1 MERAAT
7 LRVITASGTA
17 QQFFLRVS
25 RDGDGTLTLTL
36 CDGCTTWGGTVR
48 DSGITPPK
56 LGMTHT
62 DFAERLLD
70 GLQGAP
76 GTEADEFSVTA
87 LHDDGRLLSWSAERQ
102 GKLGTKSVIKQ
113 EVSLA
118 LERPARPGAGL
129 MELLLDEGGAPD
141 YDNVSKTPN
150 GRVSYPIHHIPN
162 HEPSSTGGHPQS
174 VIFLTCDAF
183 GVLPPVSK
191 LNSGQV
197 RYQLITPKSTS
208 EWKQ

>member
-129 MELLLDEGGAPD
+129 MELLLHQAHESCALQEQCRRAAQPPSSPSLSSPSSWGLSSCSSGSNTGRETRLRACCDDMSELAGGSGVSGGGA
-141 YDNVSKTPN
+141 K
-150 GRVSYPIHHIPN
+150 
-162 HEPSSTGGHPQS
+162 
-174 VIFLTCDAF
+174 
-183 GVLPPVSK
+183 
-191 LNSGQV
+191 
-197 RYQLITPKSTS
+197 
-208 EWKQ
+208 

>member
-7 LRVITASGTA
+7 LRVITASGAA

-48 DSGITPPK
+48 DSGLTPPK

-129 MELLLDEGGAPD
+129 MELLLHQA
-141 YDNVSKTPN
+141 
-150 GRVSYPIHHIPN
+150 
-162 HEPSSTGGHPQS
+162 HESCALQEQCRRAAQPPSSPS
-174 VIFLTCDAF
+174 LSSPA
-183 GVLPPVSK
+183 P
-191 LNSGQV
+191 LNPT
-197 RYQLITPKSTS
+197 LESTLGS
-208 EWKQ
+208 A

>member
-7 LRVITASGTA
+7 LRVITASGAA

-102 GKLGTKSVIKQ
+102 GKLGTKSVIK
-113 EVSLA
+113 
-118 LERPARPGAGL
+118 
-129 MELLLDEGGAPD
+129 
-141 YDNVSKTPN
+141 
-150 GRVSYPIHHIPN
+150 
-162 HEPSSTGGHPQS
+162 
-174 VIFLTCDAF
+174 
-183 GVLPPVSK
+183 
-191 LNSGQV
+191 
-197 RYQLITPKSTS
+197 
-208 EWKQ
+208 

>member
-7 LRVITASGTA
+7 LRVITASGAA

-48 DSGITPPK
+48 DSGLTPPK

-129 MELLLDEGGAPD
+129 MELLLHQA
-141 YDNVSKTPN
+141 
-150 GRVSYPIHHIPN
+150 
-162 HEPSSTGGHPQS
+162 HESSALQEQCRRAAQPPSSPS
-174 VIFLTCDAF
+174 LSSPSPLTPTL
-183 GVLPPVSK
+183 G
-191 LNSGQV
+191 
-197 RYQLITPKSTS
+197 STLTLG
-208 EWKQ
+208 

>member
-1 MERAAT
+1 M
-7 LRVITASGTA
+7 
-17 QQFFLRVS
+17 
-25 RDGDGTLTLTL
+25 
-36 CDGCTTWGGTVR
+36 R

-129 MELLLDEGGAPD
+129 MELLLHQAHDEVLEHYA
-141 YDNVSKTPN
+141 
-150 GRVSYPIHHIPN
+150 
-162 HEPSSTGGHPQS
+162 QS
-174 VIFLTCDAF
+174 
-183 GVLPPVSK
+183 P
-191 LNSGQV
+191 
-197 RYQLITPKSTS
+197 Y
-208 EWKQ
+208 

>member
-76 GTEADEFSVTA
+76 GTEADAFSVTA
-87 LHDDGRLLSWSAERQ
+87 LHDDGRLLGWSAERQ

-129 MELLLDEGGAPD
+129 MELLLHQAHESCALQEQCREEAARAQRIEEEGA
-141 YDNVSKTPN
+141 
-150 GRVSYPIHHIPN
+150 
-162 HEPSSTGGHPQS
+162 Q
-174 VIFLTCDAF
+174 L
-183 GVLPPVSK
+183 
-191 LNSGQV
+191 GQV
-197 RYQLITPKSTS
+197 AAQLEGARERMRTELRRRCLALLNRTKVRIRVRARARARVRG
-208 EWKQ
+208 